1 MLLAGVCPP
10 KQMVIR
16 GKGNESPNKYN
27 GLQKKKNRILKA
39 CRVDR
44 TLSYHTMD
52 VTFLEE
58 VICMQNVIS
67 GEHVS
72 EWITAARENNASAS

>member
-1 MLLAGVCPP
+1 
-10 KQMVIR
+10 MVIR
-16 GKGNESPNKYN
+16 GKGNESTNKYN
-27 GLQKKKNRILKA
+27 GLQKNRILKA

-58 VICMQNVIS
+58 VISMQNVIS

>member
-16 GKGNESPNKYN
+16 GKGNESTYKQIQRIAKKTHSE
-27 GLQKKKNRILKA
+27 GLSR
-39 CRVDR
+39 R
-44 TLSYHTMD
+44 SYARLHSMD

-58 VICMQNVIS
+58 VISMQNVIS